1 MFRLSTATY
10 RLTRV
15 IRIGT
20 TVSIEVMANRGIT
33 AGFGM
38 ATTEM
43 RIVLINLIDAAT
55 IAHPMVVLTV
65 YVDDISAEMTGPDEH
80 IIKELGDCILEIGQA
95 LEANHQ
101 ELSKTKCACTAS
113 TDKLGKALECR

>member
-1 MFRLSTATY
+1 M
-10 RLTRV
+10 

-20 TVSIEVMANRGIT
+20 AVSIEVKAVRGIA
-33 AGFGM
+33 AGSGM

-101 ELSKTKCACTAS
+101 ELSKNKCACMETNELIERS
-113 TDKLGKALECR
+113 WMVNQQHFKHCTV